1 MWVFGKDVR
10 GNEVYIKITLGKP
23 NSHTICISFHKAEH
37 PMSYPLKNSTMNNN
51 KLLPGEKYFQEV
63 RTITFR
69 KDEFSYIHTGI
80 IDEDGEM
87 WTTTEMDEA
96 NIFQVY
102 NQYRVRHGI
111 PFPDEISGIREHYG
125 LSAAK
130 MAQILGFGINQYRMY
145 EDGEV
150 PSVSNARTITAA
162 REKDI
167 FMSFVE
173 ASKSEMNEQEY
184 LRIRKKVEAAKGD
197 YKPTGQPS
205 EYTGFR
211 SMSLDKIADIVRL
224 IIANLGSTFVTK
236 MNKLLFYA
244 DFIHYKKHGYG
255 ITGLTYKA
263 LPFGPV
269 PEHWGT
275 LYSSLPGID
284 MEEFVYPSGQSGIR
298 LEAITPAENVLSESE
313 VATIDAVCEYF
324 GNMSAGEISQ
334 ASHLEKGWI
343 ENKDNRSA
351 ISYQDAFALNYD

>member
-1 MWVFGKDVR
+1 
-10 GNEVYIKITLGKP
+10 
-23 NSHTICISFHKAEH
+23 
-37 PMSYPLKNSTMNNN
+37 MNNN
-51 KLLPGEKYFQEV
+51 KLLPGEKYFQEL

-69 KDEFSYIHTGI
+69 KEEFSYIHTGI

-96 NIFQVY
+96 NIYQVY
-102 NQYRVRHGI
+102 NQYRVKHGI

-130 MAQILGFGINQYRMY
+130 MAQILGFGINQYRIY

-197 YKPTGQPS
+197 YKPTGQSS

-211 SMSLDKIADIVRL
+211 SMALDKIADVVRL
-224 IIANLGSTFVTK
+224 IIAKIGSTFVTK

-298 LEAITPAENVLSESE
+298 LEAITAAENVLSESE
-313 VATIDAVCEYF
+313 LATIDAVCEYF
-324 GNMSAGEISQ
+324 GKMNAGEISQ

>member
-1 MWVFGKDVR
+1 M
-10 GNEVYIKITLGKP
+10 E
-23 NSHTICISFHKAEH
+23 
-37 PMSYPLKNSTMNNN
+37 NN

-63 RTITFR
+63 RTATFR
-69 KDEFSYIHTGI
+69 KEEYSYIHTGI

-102 NQYRVRHGI
+102 NQYRAKHGI
-111 PFPDEISGIREHYG
+111 PFPDEISGLREHYG

-150 PSVSNARTITAA
+150 PSVSNARTIIAA
-162 REKDI
+162 REKDV

-184 LRIRKKVEAAKGD
+184 QRIRKKVEAAKGD
-197 YKPTGQPS
+197 YKPIVPPS

-211 SMSLDKIADIVRL
+211 SLSTDKVANVVRL
-224 IIANLGSTFVTK
+224 IITTIGSTFVTK

-255 ITGLTYKA
+255 ITGITYKA

-269 PEHWGT
+269 PEHWAM

-284 MEEFVYPSGQSGIR
+284 MEEFVYPSGHSGIK
-298 LEAITPAENVLSESE
+298 LEATKNTDNILNESELSTIENVCALFS
-313 VATIDAVCEYF
+313 
-324 GNMSAGEISQ
+324 NMSAGEISQ
-334 ASHLEKGWI
+334 TSHLEKGWI
-343 ENKDNRSA
+343 ENKDTRSA
-351 ISYQDAFALNYD
+351 ISYQEAFALNYD